1 MGKQLVLTAVQAALV
16 LGVGRSTIY
25 RRLACGALPSKEI
38 GGNQVIP
45 LSALKKDLDPG
56 FYAALK
62 ADLEAGRVI
71 PTNPATKQ
79 VKPAAKRPCK
89 KAPAKKGAKK

>member
-16 LGVGRSTIY
+16 LGVGKSTIY
-25 RRLACGALPSKEI
+25 RRTATGELASKTVDAKL
-38 GGNQVIP
+38 VIP

-71 PTNPATKQ
+71 HTNLATKE

-89 KAPAKKGAKK
+89 KAAKKGGKR

>member
-1 MGKQLVLTAVQAALV
+1 MGKILALTVIQAARI
-16 LGVGRSTIY
+16 LGVGKSTIY
-25 RRLACGALPSKEI
+25 RRTATGVLKSKTVHDKL
-38 GGNQVIP
+38 VIP
-45 LSALKKDLDPG
+45 LSALKKEFDPG

-89 KAPAKKGAKK
+89 KAAAKKGGKR